1 MGIRGA
7 VSALLFDFDDT
18 IVETG
23 HLWIDVTRNCFAS
36 RGFELDEFALASLWT
51 TPWPEVL
58 PGLTPSDELA
68 IEADI
73 IAAIR
78 PAYLECP
85 RAPGLDALLDQ
96 CHDVPKAIVT
106 SSYREHLV
114 APYLSRHN
122 LDEHFLVVVGA
133 EDTERL
139 KPSPEP
145 VFLALRQLN
154 VSSRG
159 AWLIGDSQVD
169 IEAARS
175 AGIWSIGF
183 GNPALGGDL
192 FADSFQALCSIL
204 AELTAE
210 DVHGAQ

>member
-7 VSALLFDFDDT
+7 VSALLFDFDGT

-23 HLWIDVTRNCFAS
+23 HLWADATRRCFAA
-36 RGFELDEFALASLWT
+36 RGFEIDEFVLASLLT
-51 TPWPEVL
+51 TPWSDAL
-58 PGLTPSDELA
+58 PGLTPSDAIA

-114 APYLSRHN
+114 GPYLSRHN
-122 LDEHFLVVVGA
+122 LDEHFAVVVGA
-133 EDTERL
+133 EDTECL

-145 VFLALRQLN
+145 VLLALHQLN
-154 VSSRG
+154 VSNRR
-159 AWLIGDSQVD
+159 AWLIGDSPAD

-175 AGIWSIGF
+175 AGIWSIGL

-192 FADSFQALCSIL
+192 FADSVQALCSIL
-204 AELTAE
+204 TALTAE